1 MRFVFSNYSNHKP
14 FAIEGF
20 TLEEKRAYEAQRGHR
35 VDWQDLLG
43 IPHGKVVTATTLR
56 GLKTAL
62 TRAGANWYGH
72 EDLVER
78 IATYA
83 GLKF

>member
-1 MRFVFSNYSNHKP
+1 MRFVFSNYSNHKT
-14 FAIEGF
+14 FTIEPF

-43 IPHGKVVTATTLR
+43 IPHSKVVTATTLR

-62 TRAGANWYGH
+62 TRAGANWQGE

-78 IATYA
+78 VASYT